1 MYFLSLK
8 AKSNRLTNNDN
19 GNLRGKSTIIWD
31 ELERNFNP
39 KDNTKIIWDPLD
51 DSENKL
57 IEDLE
62 EKIVDMEENK
72 YDFQKK
78 ITSHNRS
85 IVVDKAFLGPDISF
99 LVPLG
104 FKSSPNMMFDF

>member
-39 KDNTKIIWDPLD
+39 KDNTKIIWYPLD

-72 YDFQKK
+72 
-78 ITSHNRS
+78 
-85 IVVDKAFLGPDISF
+85 
-99 LVPLG
+99 
-104 FKSSPNMMFDF
+104 